1 MRSVIR
7 ICLPLVAGVVL
18 VGLAQAD
25 TAPEDEIFRIMDRLL
40 GTVTESDADERTGA
54 TAGLDTAA
62 GRLAAYRKIQ
72 CSLNDGKESFFWWT
86 GTAYGHVPGQRD
98 IKLFRVEGI
107 NVRQCETVQDY
118 ERGTG
123 FRMVSREILIYQDPN
138 SGELIDSWENPYTG
152 ETVEVIHVENDP
164 VNQPAQFPLRRDGSE
179 YQLPIVR
186 QGDNWW
192 WSAAVPLFYT
202 NPLAGDFQKYI
213 GGTYHATEM
222 FNFKGSLSDL
232 LDAESDSASTFV
244 GWVRL
249 AQWLPWMEMGSRA
262 GKMYFHAGGA
272 KVGGYE
278 NVPASLRAIIEKR
291 FPLYRNA
298 PPLDDDRPNETSWT
312 YFKKVLEAR
321 EK

>member
-1 MRSVIR
+1 MKSVIR
-7 ICLPLVAGVVL
+7 ICAPLLAGVL
-18 VGLAQAD
+18 VVGMAQAD
-25 TAPEDEIFRIMDRLL
+25 TAPEDEILKIMDRLIDTL
-40 GTVTESDADERTGA
+40 AGSDADEHTGSA
-54 TAGLDTAA
+54 ARLDTAA
-62 GRLAAYRKIQ
+62 GRLAAFRKIQ
-72 CSLNDGKESFFWWT
+72 CSLIDRKDSFFWWT

-107 NVRQCETVQDY
+107 NVRQCGTVEDP

-123 FRMVSREILIYQDPN
+123 FRMVSREIQIYQDPIT
-138 SGELIDSWENPYTG
+138 GELLDSWENPYTG
-152 ETVEVIHVENDP
+152 KTVEVIHVENDP

-179 YQLPIVR
+179 YQLPIVQ
-186 QGDNWW
+186 QGDAWW
-192 WSAAVPLFYT
+192 WSVAVPLFYA

-222 FNFKGSLSDL
+222 FNFKGSVSDL
-232 LDAESDSASTFV
+232 LDAESDSASIFV

-272 KVGGYE
+272 KVGDYE
-278 NVPASLRAIIEKR
+278 NVPASLRAIIEER

-321 EK
+321 QE